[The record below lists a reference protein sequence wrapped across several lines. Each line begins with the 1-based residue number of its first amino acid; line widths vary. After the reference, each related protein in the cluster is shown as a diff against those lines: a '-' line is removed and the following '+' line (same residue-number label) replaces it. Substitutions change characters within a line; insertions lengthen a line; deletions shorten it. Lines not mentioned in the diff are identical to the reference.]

1 MIQDLIDSGQA
12 RMTTLFMTED
22 AYAITG
28 GNRLKGRVT
37 LSGAKNVA
45 LKTIIAAL
53 MFDSKVMLENVPKIS
68 DVIEL
73 LHLIRKL
80 GVKVEFTG
88 KNTLEIDSSGLAENK
103 VDLLHGSKTR
113 VSYMLFAP
121 LLYRFKKCFIPNPG
135 GCRIGARPIDRIV
148 DGMEKLGA
156 LIVYN
161 HDTGY
166 YEAYLENSV
175 HGHYRFQKPSHTGT
189 ELLIMFAVFGNG
201 EILLENTA
209 LEPEIDELINFLNE
223 GGAEIKREGKNI
235 RIRGKDK
242 LHQRKSFH
250 IIPDSNEAVTFA
262 VLGIASKGEVI
273 IENPPVDHLTEFINK
288 VKETGNSA
296 EKLKDNTLRFAYKG
310 KIKPVSIETAPHPGF
325 KTDWQPNWA
334 VLMTQA
340 KGISYIHEKVF
351 ENRFSYVTE
360 LQKLGAHVSFETVK
374 VDNPEEFYDFY
385 YEKNKGYQQK
395 IKIIG
400 GHLLHGGALHIW
412 DLRAGASLVIAA
424 LIANGGSVV
433 NGASIFERGYEDF
446 SEKVQNLGG
455 KIRKV

>member
-1 MIQDLIDSGQA
+1 MA
-12 RMTTLFMTED
+12 ED
-22 AYAITG
+22 AYVITG
-28 GNRLKGRVT
+28 GKKIKGSVT

-53 MFDSKVMLENVPKIS
+53 MFDSKVVLENVPRIS

-80 GVKVEFTG
+80 GVKAEFTA
-88 KNTLEIDSSGLAENK
+88 KNTLEIDNSGLTENR
-103 VDLLHGSKTR
+103 VDLLHASKTR
-113 VSYMLFAP
+113 VSFMLFAP
-121 LLYRFKKCFIPNPG
+121 LLHRFKKCFIPNPG
-135 GCRIGARPIDRIV
+135 GCRIGARPIDRIIK
-148 DGMEKLGA
+148 GLEKLGA

-161 HDTGY
+161 HETGY

-175 HGHYRFQKPSHTGT
+175 HGSYSFEKPSHTGT
-189 ELLIMFAVFGNG
+189 ELLLMFSVFGNR
-201 EILLENTA
+201 EILLENAA

-223 GGAEIKREGKNI
+223 GGADIKREGKNI
-235 RIRGKDK
+235 RINGVDK
-242 LHQRKSFH
+242 LNQTKPFH
-250 IIPDSNEAVTFA
+250 IIADSNEAVTFA
-262 VLGIASKGEVI
+262 VLGIASGGEVT
-273 IENPPVDHLTEFINK
+273 IENPPIDHIAEFIAK
-288 VKETGNSA
+288 IKETGNVA
-296 EKLKDNTLRFAYKG
+296 EMLKDGKVRFAFKG

-325 KTDWQPNWA
+325 KTDWQPSWA
-334 VLMTQA
+334 VLMTRA
-340 KGISYIHEKVF
+340 KGVSYIHEKVF

-360 LQKLGAHVSFETVK
+360 LQKLGANVVFETVK
-374 VDNPEEFYDFY
+374 VENPETFYEFQ

-400 GHLLHGGALHIW
+400 GYPLHGGALHIW

-446 SEKVQNLGG
+446 IEKVQNIGG
-455 KIRKV
+455 TIRKV